1 VEIEPVSKVM
11 PPAFASK
18 PQVVAGSYVWA
29 ALASRLL
36 HPVKLVILEALLWVE
51 EPMSAT
57 GLAAMLEDPD
67 YYHGLLSYHV
77 AEMAKTGVVV
87 LAGSRTVRGAEEL
100 FFYFPP
106 EREGSGSST
115 AGAGATR

>member
-1 VEIEPVSKVM
+1 M
-11 PPAFASK
+11 PPVLASGS
-18 PQVVAGSYVWA
+18 QVVGGSYVWE

-36 HPVKLVILEALLWVE
+36 HPVKLVILEALLWVG

-57 GLAAMLEDPD
+57 GMAAMLEDPD

-77 AEMAKTGVVV
+77 AEMAKAGVIVLTGR
-87 LAGSRTVRGAEEL
+87 RTVRGAEEL

-106 EREGSGSST
+106 ARESSGPPMAD
-115 AGAGATR
+115 AGAAAQP